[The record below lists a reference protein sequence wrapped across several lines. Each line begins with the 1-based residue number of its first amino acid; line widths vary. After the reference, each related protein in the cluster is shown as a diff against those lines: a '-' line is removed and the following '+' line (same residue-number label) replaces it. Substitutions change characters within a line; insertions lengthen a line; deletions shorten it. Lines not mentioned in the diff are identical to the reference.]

1 MLSTKERNVQRTNRP
16 GYESSWERNV
26 QGTKRIGNETSRSP
40 AQWYGYT
47 VPYYWQADYRETV
60 LKYILYKIQNR
71 NFVLTDAEDFRLL
84 FNRFVRPHLKYCVS
98 VWSPYLRKVVD
109 CLEKVQRIAKL
120 PSWLA
125 VLKINQMKSDW
136 KYWALHLWRKEEL
149 EAT

>member
-1 MLSTKERNVQRTNRP
+1 MFLLHDEFKLNGNKFQEVTEEKDLGIVVTNYLKPSVRC
-16 GYESSWERNV
+16 SKAAAKAM
-26 QGTKRIGNETSRSP
+26 Q
-40 AQWYGYT
+40 
-47 VPYYWQADYRETV
+47 V
-60 LKYILYKIQNR
+60 LGIIKR

-125 VLKINQMKSDW
+125 VLKINQMKSD
-136 KYWALHLWRKEEL
+136 
-149 EAT
+149 